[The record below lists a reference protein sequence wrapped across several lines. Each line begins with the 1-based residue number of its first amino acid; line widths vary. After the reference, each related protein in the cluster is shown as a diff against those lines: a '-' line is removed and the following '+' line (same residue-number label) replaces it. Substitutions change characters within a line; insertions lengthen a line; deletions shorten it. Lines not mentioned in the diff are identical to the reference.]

1 MTEPGV
7 AGPGATG
14 PSGANGQDAS
24 VPEAAV
30 APPSRLASLGD
41 RVFKAFTYRDFR
53 LLWLGA
59 CTSSIGSWVQSMAQ
73 AWLVYTLSKDPFY
86 LGLDAFL
93 GQAPIILFSL
103 IGGVIADRRDRRQM
117 LLISQYTQITS
128 ASILTVLFY
137 FGLLHAQPGQSGLR
151 TVWPILVLSFFT
163 GMGQSLGGPAYSA
176 LLPTLVAKEDFANA
190 IAWNSIQFNLAR
202 IIGPTIAGVTLKYL
216 SATWCFGIN
225 AASFLA
231 VILSLHVINVGFIPE
246 RSTEPILRSMKQGIT
261 FIRTRTGLNS
271 LIFLAFSLTLLAIPL
286 MTFLPVFA
294 KEVFNGDE
302 ITFTRLLIFSGAG
315 SIGGALMVAASGR
328 MKRQGLI
335 ALLALTALGLL
346 IAGFSLSKYITL
358 SSLLIFGC
366 GAALMWVF
374 SMVQSLVQ
382 AITAYEMRG
391 RVMSVYNVAFR
402 GGMPIGSLLFG
413 KLIQY
418 FTVSWTMAAAGSL
431 MALMGLYLLLIHRRI
446 AAL

>member
-1 MTEPGV
+1 MV
-7 AGPGATG
+7 
-14 PSGANGQDAS
+14 N
-24 VPEAAV
+24 
-30 APPSRLASLGD
+30 
-41 RVFKAFTYRDFR
+41 RVFKALTYRDFR
-53 LLWLGA
+53 VLWLGA

-73 AWLVYTLSKDPFY
+73 AWLVYTLTNDSFY

-103 IGGVIADRRDRRQM
+103 IGGVIADRRDRRKM
-117 LLISQYTQITS
+117 LLISQYTQVFS
-128 ASILTVLFY
+128 ATVLTLLFY
-137 FGLLHAQPGQSGLR
+137 FGLLQPRPGVSGLR
-151 TVWPILVLSFFT
+151 TVWPILVLSVVT

-176 LLPTLVAKEDFANA
+176 LLPTLVAKEDFSNA

-202 IIGPTIAGVTLKYL
+202 IIGPTIAGLTLHRYGP
-216 SATWCFGIN
+216 TWCFGIN

-231 VILSLHVINVGFIPE
+231 VIFSLHVINVGFIPVRTSE
-246 RSTEPILRSMKQGIT
+246 SILTSMKQGIA
-261 FIRTRTGLNS
+261 FIRTKPGLNS

-294 KEVFNGDE
+294 KEVFHGDE
-302 ITFTRLLIFSGAG
+302 ITFTRLLIFSGSG
-315 SIGGALMVAASGR
+315 SICGALAVAAAGR

-335 ALLALTALGLL
+335 ALTALIALGLL
-346 IAGFSLSKYITL
+346 IAGFSLSTYLTL
-358 SSLLIFGC
+358 SSVLIFGC
-366 GAALMWVF
+366 GAALMWIF

-382 AITAYEMRG
+382 AITADEMRG

-413 KLIQY
+413 KLIMY
-418 FTVSWTMAAAGSL
+418 FTVSWTMACAGAL
-431 MALMGLYLLLIHRRI
+431 MALMGLYLLLIHRKI